1 MTEYIIGKAKVRVH
15 GSPDPD
21 RLKEATEKFLKKA
34 EIQRKRCSKS
44 NTVKN
49 PPENSAS

>member
-21 RLKEATEKFLKKA
+21 NLKAATLKFLKKA
-34 EIQRKRCSKS
+34 EAHRKKLKKEGQRK
-44 NTVKN
+44 
-49 PPENSAS
+49 